1 MTITS
6 QTLPIGRIQQHP
18 ENNTRHPDA
27 QIEQLRQSLRT
38 FSYVRTAV
46 VQASADPET
55 PYTIVAGEGIVTA
68 ARLEGYTELE
78 CRVIPASWPAE
89 KVLAYLVADNELAR
103 QSELDDGKTAAILAQ
118 LQAADRE
125 LVEATGYSD
134 AAVASLIK
142 AAGPGEPRRNGRAEQ
157 KEMAGII
164 TKARP
169 SGAADMQEKWQVQPG
184 DLWQLSYHRLIC
196 GDSTDTAVIDRL
208 LDGQEADVL
217 LADTPYGKLKLFY
230 GQDGTIG
237 NGHGRVLEER
247 GAARAVQPV
256 AYGEYEGHENFD
268 LKQLLAAVN
277 GRYDSAIIWG
287 GNYFTDVL
295 PVTGSWLVWDKRAS
309 DKGQNLFYAD
319 CELAWSNLGIT
330 AKVFRYIWQGMIR
343 EGKQEPRLVPTQK
356 PVPLYE
362 WCIGLCPKEA
372 AVYLDPTVG
381 SGASLLACQN
391 LGKRMLAADIS
402 PVHCAVVLERWSQ
415 LTGLTPERVI

>member
-1 MTITS
+1 MQTITS
-6 QTLPIGRIQQHP
+6 RIIPIDRIQPHP
-18 ENNTRHPDA
+18 ANNTYHPDA
-27 QIEQLRQSLRT
+27 QIEKLRQALRT

-46 VQASADPET
+46 VQAPTDPT
-55 PYTIVAGEGIVTA
+55 DPHLLVAGEGIVAA
-68 ARLEGYTELE
+68 ARLEKYTELE
-78 CRVIPASWPAE
+78 CRVIPASWPPE

-118 LQAADRE
+118 LHAADRE
-125 LVEATGYSD
+125 LVEVTGLSD
-134 AAVASLIK
+134 TAVASLIK
-142 AAGPGEPRRNGRAEQ
+142 ATHPSKETNGRGQQ

-196 GDSTDTAVIDRL
+196 GDSTDTAVIDQL
-208 LDGQEADVL
+208 LVGEEADVL

-230 GQDGTIG
+230 GEDGTIG
-237 NGHGRVLEER
+237 NGRGRVLEEH
-247 GAARAVQPV
+247 GATRSVPAV
-256 AYGEYEGHENFD
+256 AYGEYEGHEDFD
-268 LKQLLAAVN
+268 LTQLLDAVN

-309 DKGQNLFYAD
+309 DKSQNLFYAD

-372 AVYLDPTVG
+372 AVYLDPTAG

-415 LTGLTPERVI
+415 LTGLTPERLS

>member
-1 MTITS
+1 MQTITS
-6 QTLPIGRIQQHP
+6 QTIPIGRIQQHP

-46 VQASADPET
+46 VQAPANETDP
-55 PYTIVAGEGIVTA
+55 YLIVAGEGIVTA
-68 ARLEGYTELE
+68 ARQEAYTELE
-78 CRVIPASWPAE
+78 CRVIPAGWPPE

-118 LQAADRE
+118 LHAADRE
-125 LVEATGYSD
+125 LVEVTGFSD
-134 AAVASLIK
+134 TAVASLIK
-142 AAGPGEPRRNGRAEQ
+142 ASQPNKEANGRAQQ
-157 KEMAGII
+157 KEMAGIV

-217 LADTPYGKLKLFY
+217 LADTPYGKLKLFF
-230 GQDGTIG
+230 GEDGTIG
-237 NGHGRVLEER
+237 NGRGRILEER
-247 GAARAVQPV
+247 GAARSVPAV
-256 AYGEYEGHENFD
+256 AYGEYDGHEDFD
-268 LKQLLAAVN
+268 LIQLLDAIN

-309 DKGQNLFYAD
+309 DKSQNLFYAD

-415 LTGLTPERVI
+415 LTGLTPERVV